1 MILLVPRC
9 PVPGAATGVRT
20 YPAEAFGDLSLT
32 CTVSGYS
39 ITSGNCVWSWI
50 CQPPGKSLEW
60 IGYITF
66 GGSTNYSSSLK
77 SRISITRDT
86 SKNQFSLQLSSVTT
100 EDTAVYYCARSTVR
114 GPQCEHRHKPPC
126 KYTQGQHG
134 ALSSRPAQLQSQC

>member
-39 ITSGNCVWSWI
+39 ITSGNYVWSWI

-60 IGYITF
+60 IEYITF
-66 GGSTNYSSSLK
+66 GGNTNYSSSLK

-86 SKNQFSLQLSSVTT
+86 SKN
-100 EDTAVYYCARSTVR
+100 
-114 GPQCEHRHKPPC
+114 
-126 KYTQGQHG
+126 
-134 ALSSRPAQLQSQC
+134 